1 MKTKNKTLA
10 AVEIAIVLCSVFL
23 VAIPAI
29 AAQEQNQEMQKVSAS
44 EVTTASE
51 DDYVLGVYGNAN
63 EDDTIDMRDL
73 TYVKLIFF
81 GKKPETELADA
92 KYDGKI
98 NPLDFIQIKLI
109 IVGKEKELTV
119 VDDVNRIVTI
129 DMPLERIVSI
139 SGTYGPETF
148 CAFGVG
154 DRLVGVADSAK
165 KTKELE
171 TYLKDVPGV
180 GGFITVDAEMILK
193 LKPQI
198 VETYVCTYKY
208 HSELEKA
215 LNAAGIKLVA
225 IDFHKPKT
233 YSNAIRTMGYML
245 NKQER
250 AEELINF
257 EQQHLNLIKERV
269 DDLTDEQKPRVYYET
284 YKDYQTF
291 GSGNAEDVLLI
302 MCGGINIFA
311 ELPAGYTI
319 IDSEAVIK
327 RNPQVILKM
336 VSLNM
341 CPIGYDVTNTGP
353 MDELR
358 NGIMKRPGWDHT
370 DAVKNGKVYLISG
383 RTGSTHSCVRNSYIA
398 KWFHPELFEDID
410 PVEIHRE
417 WMEGFLGIEYKGVYA
432 YPTYPV

>member
-1 MKTKNKTLA
+1 MKTKNKMLA
-10 AVEIAIVLCSVFL
+10 LVEIAIILCSVFL

-29 AAQEQNQEMQKVSAS
+29 AADQTTQKVNANTI
-44 EVTTASE
+44 TTSSE

-63 EDDTIDMRDL
+63 EDDAIDMRDL

-119 VDDVNRIVTI
+119 IDDVERIVTI
-129 DMPLERIVSI
+129 DMPLERIVCI
-139 SGTYGPETF
+139 GGTYGPEAF

-154 DRLVGVADSAK
+154 DRLVGVTDSAK
-165 KTKELE
+165 KYGELD
-171 TYLKDVPGV
+171 TCLKDVPGV
-180 GGFITVDAEMILK
+180 GGPTTPDVEMILK

-198 VETYVCTYKY
+198 VTSYVCYYNAGY
-208 HSELEKA
+208 HSKLEET
-215 LNAAGIKLVA
+215 LNAAGIKLVV

-233 YSNAIRTMGYML
+233 YCNAIRTTGYML
-245 NKQER
+245 NKRER

-269 DDLTDEQKPRVYYET
+269 EDLTDEQKPRVYWDG
-284 YKDYQTF
+284 YKDYQTI
-291 GSGNAEDVLLI
+291 GSTSPNHDNII

-311 ELPAGYTI
+311 DLPTSYPT
-319 IDSEAVIK
+319 IDSEAVIE
-327 RNPQVILKM
+327 RNPQVILKW
-336 VSLNM
+336 VSITR

-353 MDELR
+353 LEELR
-358 NGIMKRPGWDHT
+358 QDVMSRPGWDHT
-370 DAVKNGKVYLISG
+370 DAVKNGQVYLLSS
-383 RTGSTHSCVRNSYIA
+383 RTVSTHSCVLLSYMA

-410 PVEIHRE
+410 PVDIHRE
-417 WMEGFLGIEYKGVYA
+417 WIERFLGIEYKGVYA